1 MSVVPQAIML
11 DDWGGPPIAGVLSPA
26 DSAFSIVFLHD
37 EAGDLDQASAV
48 SVSQDLADIRRI
60 ALDLPGHGL
69 SADCPADQGGV
80 WLEQTF
86 RILGDRGFA
95 PFVIAGFGRSAALAH
110 RLAVNTATLGLVVI
124 APRGAIDVVTPSPRG
139 VPLLAFVSGIEA
151 EADESWRRLRDTVH
165 LPWTVI
171 SMAIPSVEL
180 LYPPPMV
187 AATIA
192 SHVSGFSREAY
203 SFRTSS
209 SSTGVCPNSE
219 CLPSRKGVTD
229 VN

>member
-37 EAGDLDQASAV
+37 EVGDLDQASAV
-48 SVSQDLADIRRI
+48 SASQDLADIRRI

-69 SADCPADQGGV
+69 SADCPEDQGSV

-86 RILGDRGFA
+86 RILADRGFA

-124 APRGAIDVVTPSPRG
+124 APRGAIDVATPSPRG
-139 VPLLAFVSGIEA
+139 VPLLAFVSGIEE
-151 EADESWRRLRDTVH
+151 EADENWRRLRDTVH

-171 SMAIPSVEL
+171 SLAIPSIEL
-180 LYPPPMV
+180 LSPAPMV

-192 SHVSGFSREAY
+192 SHVSGFAREAH
-203 SFRTSS
+203 SLKKRTSCGS
-209 SSTGVCPNSE
+209 GC
-219 CLPSRKGVTD
+219 R
-229 VN
+229 